1 MKKIVLKNC
10 RVLNFNQAT
19 PYLADIVID
28 RNGRIEKIIEGRTKI
43 SGNYEVIDCHNH
55 YVMPGLINAHSHLF
69 ASGKPFKGNLSP
81 SLKNVGY
88 RLLQTKLGHTALRMV
103 MHKNAQTQ
111 LQSGITT
118 IRSLGEF
125 FYQDVQLRDTY
136 LSKKKIG
143 PTLQVAGFFLSITDG
158 HGAPYLALESDSP
171 WEGRQNVRKNLK
183 QNVDWIKICVTGGVT
198 DAVRIGEAGSLQF
211 TEEEITAICEEA
223 HKVGRMVSA
232 HVESTEG
239 VRIALRAGVDSI
251 EHGSPMDEEIIE
263 LYKNNPKSYR
273 GYTTLVPTFQAAAPF
288 ALLEQEKTG
297 VSTVTLENG
306 KIVYEGMLESLH
318 QAIEHGISIGSGNDA
333 SMSFVTHYDYWRELD
348 HFVRYGG
355 MTTRQALEIGTIGNA
370 KLLGI
375 EEEYGSIEVGK
386 MADLIVLSENP
397 LKEMRALTSV
407 EMVFKE
413 GQLVKKKEVKK
424 YPKIDQLLNSY

>member
-1 MKKIVLKNC
+1 MKNC
-10 RVLNFNQAT
+10 QILDFQLEH
-19 PYLADIVID
+19 PYVADIVID
-28 RNGRIEKIIEGRTKI
+28 ENGWIEDVLTKSCPLSGDYDVIECQY
-43 SGNYEVIDCHNH
+43 N

-69 ASGKPFKGNLSP
+69 ASGKPFKGSVSP
-81 SLKNVGY
+81 LLKNLGY
-88 RLLQTKLGHTALRMV
+88 VMLKTKLGNMVLRKV
-103 MHKNAQTQ
+103 MHKNAQIQ

-125 FYQDVQLRDTY
+125 FYQDVKLRDMYST
-136 LSKKKIG
+136 KKKIG
-143 PTLQVAGFFLSITDG
+143 PTLQVAGFFLSVTDG

-171 WEGRQNVRKNLK
+171 WEGRKNVRKNLK

-198 DAVRIGEAGSLQF
+198 DAVRVGEAGALQF
-211 TEEEITAICEEA
+211 TEEEISAICEEA

-251 EHGSPMDEEIIE
+251 EHGSPMDDEIIE
-263 LYKNNPKSYR
+263 LYKHNPKSYR

-306 KIVYEGMLESLH
+306 KLVYEGMLESLR
-318 QAIEHGISIGSGNDA
+318 QAIQHEICIGSGNDA

-355 MTTRQALEIGTIGNA
+355 MTNREALEIATFGNA

-375 EEEYGSIEVGK
+375 ENERGSIKKGK
-386 MADLIVLSENP
+386 LADLLVLSENP
-397 LKEMRALTSV
+397 LKEMRALTSI
-407 EMVFKE
+407 EKVFKE
-413 GQLVKKKEVKK
+413 GQLVEKKAVKK
-424 YPKIDQLLNSY
+424 YTEIDQLLDSY